1 MNTTKRLIEQL
12 QKLTNKKVLLKEDD
26 MEGQP
31 LSREK
36 QLRVRLG
43 EVIGKLGNLKYQAEQ
58 ELQSIGEMTRSE
70 DDLRDLENYIGRL
83 ESFTDQDW

>member
-1 MNTTKRLIEQL
+1 MNITKQLIEQL
-12 QKLTNKKVLLKEDD
+12 EKLSNKKVLLKEDD
-26 MEGQP
+26 TERQP

-43 EVIGKLGNLKYQAEQ
+43 EAIGKLGNLKYQAEQ
-58 ELQSIGEMTRSE
+58 ELRSIGEMSRSE
-70 DDLRDLENYIGRL
+70 DDLRDLEDYIGRL